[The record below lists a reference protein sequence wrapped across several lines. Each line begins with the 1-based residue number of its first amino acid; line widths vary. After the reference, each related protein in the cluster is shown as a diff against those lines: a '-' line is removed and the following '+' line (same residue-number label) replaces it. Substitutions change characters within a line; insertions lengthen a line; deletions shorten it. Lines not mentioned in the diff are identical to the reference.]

1 MATAFCVTLNKR
13 SQSVKRGWKEE
24 KNMVKLYDKGV
35 YLLNGTE
42 IAEDARQVEQKT
54 GQKISREEAV
64 KQTMAYRILE
74 SHNTSGN
81 MERLQIKFDKLTSHD
96 ITFVGIIQ
104 TARASGLEKFPIPYI
119 LTNCHNSLCAVGG
132 TINEDDHMFGLTCAK
147 KYGGV
152 YVPPHQAVIHQFAR
166 EMLAG
171 GGKMILGSD
180 SHTRYGALGTMA
192 MGEGGPELVKQLL
205 NKTYDIRMPEVIAI
219 YLDGEPRKGVG
230 PQDVALAII
239 GATFGNGYMNNKV
252 MEFVGPGVDKLSADF
267 RIGIDVM
274 TTETTCL
281 SSIWKTD
288 EKIREF
294 YEIHG
299 REDDYKELNPG
310 AVTYYDGM
318 AYVNLSEIKPM
329 IAMPFHP
336 SNVYTIDEVNANLED
351 ILHEVEKKALV
362 SLDGAVDYSL
372 QSKIVDGKLYVDQGL
387 IAGCAGGGFENICAA
402 ADIIKGKYIGA
413 DEFTFSVYPASTPIY
428 MELVK
433 NGAVADLIESGAIVK
448 TAFCGPC
455 FGAGDTPA
463 NNAFSIRHST
473 RNFPNRE
480 GSKLQSGQIASV
492 ALMDARSIAATAA
505 NKGFLTPATD
515 LDVQYKG
522 QKYHFDSK
530 IYANRVFDSHGVAD
544 PSVEIKFGPNIKD
557 WPEMQPLP
565 QNLLLKVVSEIHD
578 PVTTTDELIPSG
590 ETSSYRSNPLGLAEF
605 ALSRKDPGYVGRAKE
620 VQKAQKAIEAD
631 TCPKTALPELQTIMS
646 KVHDNF
652 EGVNRSNLGIGSTIF
667 AVKPGD
673 GSAREQAASCQ
684 KVLGGWA
691 NIANE
696 YATKRYRSNLINWG
710 MLPFITE
717 EDHEHLSFKNGD
729 YIFVPDIRKAV
740 EDKDEVI
747 HAYVIGDE
755 VTELSWKLG
764 ELTDVEREIILKG
777 CLINYYRG

>member
-1 MATAFCVTLNKR
+1 MKLYENGVFLVNGNRLTEDAA
-13 SQSVKRGWKEE
+13 SVALTKEE
-24 KNMVKLYDKGV
+24 AAKN
-35 YLLNGTE
+35 T
-42 IAEDARQVEQKT
+42 IAY
-54 GQKISREEAV
+54 G
-64 KQTMAYRILE
+64 ILKE
-74 SHNTSGN
+74 HNTSGS
-81 MERLQIKFDKLTSHD
+81 MDKLQIKFDKLTSHD

-104 TARASGLEKFPIPYI
+104 TARASGLEKFPIPYV

-132 TINEDDHMFGLTCAK
+132 TINEDDHMFGLSCAK

-171 GGKMILGSD
+171 GGRMILGSD

-205 NKTYDIRMPEVIAI
+205 NKTYDIKMPEVVAI
-219 YLDGEPRKGVG
+219 YLDGEPMKGVG

-239 GATFGNGYMNNKV
+239 GATFGNGYVKNKV

-288 EKIREF
+288 DTIKEF
-294 YEIHG
+294 YEIHK
-299 REDDYKELNPG
+299 RPEDYQELNPG
-310 AVTYYDGM
+310 AVAYYDGM
-318 AYVNLSEIKPM
+318 VYVNLSEIRPM

-336 SNVYTIDEVNANLED
+336 SNVYTIDEVNENLTD
-351 ILHEVEKKALV
+351 ILHDVEQKALV
-362 SLDGAVDYSL
+362 SLDGAVEYSL
-372 QSKIVDGKLYVDQGL
+372 QDKVRGGKLYVDQGL

-402 ADIIKGKYIGA
+402 ADIIKGRYIGA

-428 MELVK
+428 IELVK
-433 NGAVADLIESGAIVK
+433 NGAVADLMEAGTIVK

-480 GSKLQSGQIASV
+480 GSKLQNGQISSV

-505 NKGFLTPATD
+505 NKGFLTPATAM
-515 LDVQYKG
+515 DVEYTGK
-522 QKYHFDSK
+522 KYHFDEK
-530 IYANRVFDSHGVAD
+530 IYANRVFDSHGEAD
-544 PSVEIKFGPNIKD
+544 PAVEVRFGPNIKD
-557 WPEMQPLP
+557 WPAMPALP
-565 QNLLLKVVSEIHD
+565 ENLLLKVVSEIHD

-590 ETSSYRSNPLGLAEF
+590 ETSSYRSNPLGLSEF
-605 ALSRKDPGYVGRAKE
+605 ALSRKDPAYVGRAKE
-620 VQKAQKAIEAD
+620 VQKAQKAIEAEQ
-631 TCPKTALPELQTIMS
+631 CPAEALEELKPVIGKITETYTEI
-646 KVHDNF
+646 D
-652 EGVNRSNLGIGSTIF
+652 RTNLGIGSTIF

-717 EDHEHLSFKNGD
+717 EEHTALSFKNGD
-729 YIFVPDIRKAV
+729 YIFVPEVRKAV
-740 EDKDEVI
+740 EEKAAELK
-747 HAYVIGDE
+747 AYVVGDTLRE
-755 VTELSWKLG
+755 ITLKLG
-764 ELTDVEREIILKG
+764 DMTDAEREIILKG

>member
-1 MATAFCVTLNKR
+1 MMIQLLEGGT
-13 SQSVKRGWKEE
+13 
-24 KNMVKLYDKGV
+24 
-35 YLLNGTE
+35 YLVNGTE
-42 IAEDARQVEQKT
+42 LVEPAKAAAQ
-54 GQKISREEAV
+54 GLPAPEEAA
-64 KQTMAYRILE
+64 KQTMAYNILRD
-74 SHNTSGN
+74 HNTSGN
-81 MERLQIKFDKLTSHD
+81 MEKLQIKFDKLTSHD

-104 TARASGLEKFPIPYI
+104 TARASGLEKFPVPYV

-205 NKTYDIRMPEVIAI
+205 SKTYDINMPGVVGVYMTGAPI
-219 YLDGEPRKGVG
+219 PGVG

-239 GATFGNGYMNNKV
+239 GAVFKNGFVKNKV
-252 MEFVGPGVDKLSADF
+252 MEFVGPGVSNLSADF
-267 RIGIDVM
+267 RIGVDVM

-281 SSIWKTD
+281 SSIWRTD
-288 EKIREF
+288 DKIEEF
-294 YEIHG
+294 YAIHG
-299 REDDYKELNPG
+299 RSEDYKELNPG
-310 AVTYYDGM
+310 PVAYYDGM
-318 AYVNLSEIKPM
+318 LVVELDKIRPM

-336 SNVYTIDEVNANLED
+336 SNTYTIDELNANLMD
-351 ILHEVEKKALV
+351 ILDDVEKKAQI
-362 SLDGAVDYSL
+362 SLNG
-372 QSKIVDGKLYVDQGL
+372 KIDFTLKDKVRDGKLYVEQGI

-402 ADIIKGKYIGA
+402 ADILKGASIGA
-413 DEFTFSVYPASTPIY
+413 DAFTLSVYPASTPIY
-428 MELVK
+428 MELAK
-433 NGAVADLIESGAIVK
+433 NGTLATLIETGAIVK

-480 GSKLQSGQIASV
+480 GSKIQNGQISSV

-505 NKGFLTPATD
+505 NKGRLTPATEYAGTYSNPKYYFD
-515 LDVQYKG
+515 GTIYK
-522 QKYHFDSK
+522 
-530 IYANRVFDSHGVAD
+530 NRVFDSKGVAD
-544 PSVEIKFGPNIKD
+544 PSVEIQFGPNIKD
-557 WPEMQPLP
+557 WPQMPALAK
-565 QNLLLKVVSEIHD
+565 NLILKVVSEIHD

-590 ETSSYRSNPLGLAEF
+590 ETSSFRSNPLGLAEF
-605 ALSRKDPGYVGRAKE
+605 TLSRKDPAYVGRAKE
-620 VQKAQKAIEAD
+620 VQVAEKAIQNGE
-631 TCPKTALPELQTIMS
+631 CPAEALPELKS
-646 KVHDNF
+646 VFEAVHTKYPQVDKTNV
-652 EGVNRSNLGIGSTIF
+652 GVGSTIF

-710 MLPFITE
+710 MLPFLIPE
-717 EDHEHLSFKNGD
+717 GDLPFANGD
-729 YIFVPDIRKAV
+729 YLFIPDVRKAV
-740 EDKDEVI
+740 EEKWDSI
-747 HAYVIGDE
+747 TAYKVGE
-755 VTELSWKLG
+755 ELTPFTLTLG
-764 ELTDVEREIILKG
+764 ELTDDEREIILKG
-777 CLINYYRG
+777 CLINYYRNEGNIQ

>member
-1 MATAFCVTLNKR
+1 
-13 SQSVKRGWKEE
+13 
-24 KNMVKLYDKGV
+24 MVQLYDGGAYV
-35 YLLNGTE
+35 LNGTE
-42 IAEDARQVEQKT
+42 IIPDTADAA
-54 GQKISREEAV
+54 KILAGKMGAVPSREEAK
-64 KQTMAYRILE
+64 KQTIAYGILR
-74 SHNTSGN
+74 SHNTSDN
-81 MERLQIKFDKLTSHD
+81 MEKLKIRFDKLTSHD

-104 TARASGLEKFPIPYI
+104 TARASGLTRFPMPYV

-205 NKTYDIRMPEVIAI
+205 NQTYDIPMPGVVGV
-219 YLDGEPRKGVG
+219 YLTGAPMKGVG

-239 GATFGNGYMNNKV
+239 KAVFANGYVNNKV
-252 MEFVGPGVDKLSADF
+252 MEFIGDGVKNLSADF

-288 EKIREF
+288 EKIQEF

-299 REDDYKELNPG
+299 RSEDYAELNPG
-310 AVTYYDGM
+310 AVAYYDGM
-318 AYVNLSEIKPM
+318 ILVDLAKIKPM

-336 SNVYTIDEVNANLED
+336 SNAYTIEELNGNLMD
-351 ILHEVEKKALV
+351 ILDDCEKRAHV
-362 SLDGAVDYSL
+362 SLGDKVAFSL
-372 QSKIVDGKLYVDQGL
+372 KDKVHNGKLYVDQGI

-402 ADIIKGKYIGA
+402 ADILKGRSIGS
-413 DEFTFSVYPASTPIY
+413 DEFTLSVYPASMPVY
-428 MELVK
+428 MELIK
-433 NGAVADLIESGAIVK
+433 NGSAAMLMETGAVLK

-455 FGAGDTPA
+455 FGAGDTPS
-463 NNAFSIRHST
+463 NNGFSIRHST

-480 GSKLQSGQIASV
+480 GSKLQNGQIASV

-505 NKGFLTPATD
+505 NKGYLTAATD
-515 LDVQYKG
+515 LDVEFRNP
-522 QKYHFDSK
+522 KYFFDSK
-530 IYANRVFDSHGVAD
+530 IYENRVFDSHGVAD
-544 PSVEIKFGPNIKD
+544 PSVEIHFGPNIKD
-557 WPEMQPLP
+557 WPAMSALP
-565 QNLLLKVVSEIHD
+565 ENLVLKVVSEIHD

-605 ALSRKDPGYVGRAKE
+605 TLSRKDPAYVGRAKE
-620 VQKAQKAIEAD
+620 IQKAQKAIEAG
-631 TCPKTALPELQTIMS
+631 TCPLEAVEELKPVMDAIHTVYPEAG
-646 KVHDNF
+646 K
-652 EGVNRSNLGIGSTIF
+652 GNLGVGSTIF

-691 NIANE
+691 NIANS

-710 MLPFITE
+710 MLPFLIDEGELPFT
-717 EDHEHLSFKNGD
+717 NGD
-729 YIFVPDIRKAV
+729 YLFVPGIADLVKHAASKIK
-740 EDKDEVI
+740 
-747 HAYVIGDE
+747 AYVVKDGGLKE
-755 VTELSWKLG
+755 FMLKLG
-764 ELTDVEREIILKG
+764 EMTEEERQIILKG
-777 CLINYYRG
+777 CLINYNRV

>member
-1 MATAFCVTLNKR
+1 MIQLFSEGAYLVDGTTL
-13 SQSVKRGWKEE
+13 VKESEAEALKQLTGEVVSKEE
-24 KNMVKLYDKGV
+24 ASKN
-35 YLLNGTE
+35 T
-42 IAEDARQVEQKT
+42 IAY
-54 GQKISREEAV
+54 G
-64 KQTMAYRILE
+64 ILRD
-74 SHNTSGN
+74 HNTSGN
-81 MERLQIKFDKLTSHD
+81 MEKLQIKFDKLTSHD

-104 TARASGLEKFPIPYI
+104 TARASGIEKFPVPYV
-119 LTNCHNSLCAVGG
+119 LTNCNNSLCAVGG
-132 TINEDDHMFGLTCAK
+132 TINEDDHMFGLTAAK

-205 NKTYDIRMPEVIAI
+205 NRTYDINMPGVIGI
-219 YLDGEPRKGVG
+219 YLKGKPVKGVG

-239 GATFGNGYMNNKV
+239 GAVFEKGYVNNKV
-252 MEFVGPGVDKLSADF
+252 MEFVGPGVSNLSADF
-267 RIGIDVM
+267 RIGVDVM

-281 SSIWKTD
+281 SSIWRTD
-288 EKIREF
+288 DKIKEF

-299 REDDYKELNPG
+299 RSEDFKELNPG
-310 AVTYYDGM
+310 KVAYYDGI
-318 AYVNLSEIKPM
+318 VEVDLDKIKPM

-336 SNVYTIDEVNANLED
+336 SNTYTIEEVNANLDD
-351 ILHEVEKKALV
+351 ILADVEKRALV

-372 QSKIVDGKLYVDQGL
+372 RDKVHDGKLYVDQGI
-387 IAGCAGGGFENICAA
+387 IAGCAGGGYENICAA
-402 ADIIKGKYIGA
+402 ANILKGASIGS
-413 DEFTFSVYPASTPIY
+413 DEFTLSVYPASTPIY

-433 NGAVADLIESGAIVK
+433 NVAVADLMQTGAIVK

-480 GSKLQSGQIASV
+480 GSKLQNGQISSV
-492 ALMDARSIAATAA
+492 ALIDARSIAATAA
-505 NKGFLTPATD
+505 NKGYLTPATD
-515 LDVQYKG
+515 VEASDFIP
-522 QKYHFDSK
+522 KYHFDK
-530 IYANRVFDSHGVAD
+530 TIYDNRVFDSKGVAD
-544 PSVEIKFGPNIKD
+544 PSVEIQFGPNIKD
-557 WPEMQPLP
+557 WPEMSALP
-565 QNLLLKVVSEIHD
+565 QNMLLKVVSEIHD

-605 ALSRKDPGYVGRAKE
+605 ALSRKDPAYVGLAKE
-620 VQKAQKAIEAD
+620 VQKAQKAIEAGED
-631 TCPKTALPELQTIMS
+631 AAEAFPEVKDILETVKESYADVTQ
-646 KVHDNF
+646 D
-652 EGVNRSNLGIGSTIF
+652 NLGIGSTIF

-710 MLPFITE
+710 MLPFTIDKGE
-717 EDHEHLSFKNGD
+717 LPFKNKD
-729 YIFVPDIRKAV
+729 YIFVPDVRKAV
-740 EDKDEVI
+740 EDKLTKI
-747 HAYVIGDE
+747 PAYVVNEGMKEI
-755 VTELSWKLG
+755 TLTLG
-764 ELTDVEREIILKG
+764 ELTDDEREIILKG
-777 CLINYYRG
+777 CLINYYRD

>member
-1 MATAFCVTLNKR
+1 
-13 SQSVKRGWKEE
+13 
-24 KNMVKLYDKGV
+24 MVKLYNQGV
-35 YLLNGTE
+35 YLLNGSE
-42 IAEDARQVEQKT
+42 IVPDGADAVREIEGKVGHAVSK
-54 GQKISREEAV
+54 EEAA
-64 KQTMAYRILE
+64 KETIAYRILKE
-74 SHNTSGN
+74 HNTSPD
-81 MERLQIKFDKLTSHD
+81 MEHLRIKFDKLTSHD

-104 TARASGLEKFPIPYI
+104 TARASGLERFPIPYV

-152 YVPPHQAVIHQFAR
+152 YVPPHQAVIHQYAR

-192 MGEGGPELVKQLL
+192 IGEGGPELVKQLL
-205 NKTYDIRMPEVIAI
+205 NKTYDIRMPEVIAV
-219 YLDGEPRKGVG
+219 YLDGQPSIGVG

-239 GATFGNGYMNNKV
+239 KATFANGYVNNKV
-252 MEFVGPGVDKLSADF
+252 MEFVGPGVEKLSADF

-288 EKIREF
+288 AVIEEF
-294 YEIHG
+294 FDIHG
-299 REDDYKELNPG
+299 RKEDFEKLSPG
-310 AVTYYDGM
+310 ETAYYDGM
-318 AYVNLSEIKPM
+318 VYVDLGKVEPM

-336 SNVYTIDEVNANLED
+336 SNAYTIRELNQNLSE
-351 ILHEVEKKALV
+351 ILHDVEQKALV
-362 SLDGAVDYSL
+362 SLGKDVNFTL
-372 QSKIVDGKLYVDQGL
+372 QDKVRNGKLYVEQGI

-402 ADIIKGKYIGA
+402 SEILSGCGIGA
-413 DEFTFSVYPASTPIY
+413 DEFTLSVYPASTPIY

-433 NGAVADLIESGAIVK
+433 NGAVAKLMEAGAVVK

-463 NNAFSIRHST
+463 DGALSIRHST

-505 NKGFLTPATD
+505 NKGYLTSAA
-515 LDVQYKG
+515 DVMDREYQMP
-522 QKYHFDSK
+522 KYHFDGN
-530 IYANRVFDSHGVAD
+530 IYANRVFDSKGIAD
-544 PSVEIKFGPNIKD
+544 PSAKIKLGPNIKD
-557 WPEMQPLP
+557 WPEMPPLP
-565 QNLLLKVVSEIHD
+565 EHLLLKVVSEIHD

-605 ALSRKDPGYVGRAKE
+605 ALSRKDPAYVGRAKE
-620 VQKAQKAIEAD
+620 VQKAQKAIEQGQ
-631 TCPKTALPELQTIMS
+631 CPLEVLEELKDVMEVVRRRYPQAG
-646 KVHDNF
+646 
-652 EGVNRSNLGIGSTIF
+652 EGTLGIGSTIF

-691 NIANE
+691 NIAEE

-710 MLPFITE
+710 MLPLLTDEKE
-717 EDHEHLSFKNGD
+717 EQLAFHNGD
-729 YIFVPDIRKAV
+729 YIFFPDILEKIKQKENKITAYIV
-740 EDKDEVI
+740 KDDLV
-747 HAYVIGDE
+747 E
-755 VTELSWKLG
+755 VTFRLG
-764 ELTDVEREIILKG
+764 EMTENEREIIQKG
-777 CLINYYRG
+777 CLINYYRDQNR